1 MATRNSVGRRLLS
14 EAELEFANPFDEG
27 TISNFEESFNSVPV
41 VDNSTKQNL
50 VNQLLANW
58 QGLGTEVGI
67 GSSGTENAEIGG
79 RKLSVVADDFA
90 QRLLDQGITDL
101 SQAQFEPGK
110 QAAWTAEG
118 KGNVSLMSTQDGRL
132 IPVWGSSSD
141 ASKARNI
148 ALTVGSM
155 FVAPGLAGALGG
167 GLGGFA
173 GAGAI
178 LGGTKAA
185 ITGGDILQG
194 AALGGLGGAAGY
206 ELGSLF
212 GGSVPTTDAQFI
224 AADAAQL
231 AAQGIPAP
239 QIEQVLQASGVN
251 LGTAVAAA
259 DAAVSGMTV
268 DQIAQ
273 DITLGNRG
281 LFSDTTTTSTPTTVT
296 TSPEGLQTVTTAAA
310 APVATLSDI
319 VAAVPAAV
327 LSQEG
332 IRTADLPTLEATG
345 LMASEAPQAVEVT
358 GTAATPEAPTLQ
370 DIIVALTASL
380 PPEAPQAV
388 EVTGDKQQTQPDN
401 VLAAVV
407 PAVVPSAPVN
417 ETIEVTGTKSGVTS
431 EDTGATIGAIPG
443 VLEPGVGP
451 QSGGGLETADQAART
466 EKQDTGLTLKDLYTA
481 LQALGALS
489 SSGLFGG
496 GGGGTQ
502 RPFVAPTATVPV
514 GNDDYYRAVQQDYN
528 TYMPAAP
535 RDVATPL
542 QQWYQGKFGG

>member
-1 MATRNSVGRRLLS
+1 MATRNTAGRRLLS

-27 TISNFEESFNSVPV
+27 TISNFENSFNSVPV
-41 VDNSTKQNL
+41 VDNSAKQNL

-155 FVAPGLAGALGG
+155 FIAPGLAGALGG

-185 ITGGDILQG
+185 ITGGDILKG

-206 ELGSLF
+206 GLGSLF
-212 GGSVPTTDAQFI
+212 GGVPDATVSDAQFI

-239 QIEQVLQASGVN
+239 QIEQVLQAGGVN

-296 TSPEGLQTVTTAAA
+296 TSPEGLQTVTATGTAA

-319 VAAVPAAV
+319 VAAIPSAV
-327 LSQEG
+327 LPQAA
-332 IRTADLPTLEATG
+332 TPTVDLPALEATG
-345 LMASEAPQAVEVT
+345 LMAPEQIEVT
-358 GTAATPEAPTLQ
+358 GTQ
-370 DIIVALTASL
+370 
-380 PPEAPQAV
+380 
-388 EVTGDKQQTQPDN
+388 QQTQPDN
-401 VLAAVV
+401 VLAAVA

-417 ETIEVTGTKSGVTS
+417 ETIEVTAKKEEPVSLPTTGVSTDLPS
-431 EDTGATIGAIPG
+431 EP
-443 VLEPGVGP
+443 
-451 QSGGGLETADQAART
+451 SGGGVETADQAART

-489 SSGLFGG
+489 STGLFGGG

-502 RPFVAPTATVPV
+502 RPFVSPTATVPV
-514 GNDDYYRAVQQDYN
+514 GNDDYYRAVQQYYN